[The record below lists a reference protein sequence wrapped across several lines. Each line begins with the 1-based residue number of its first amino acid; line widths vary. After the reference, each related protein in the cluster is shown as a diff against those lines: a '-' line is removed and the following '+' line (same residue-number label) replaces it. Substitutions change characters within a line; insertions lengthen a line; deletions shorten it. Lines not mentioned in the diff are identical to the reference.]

1 MNQYDNSI
9 TILLRYLY
17 IIAKA
22 LTLIRTYTTESDL
35 MTETSYDINYTT
47 IIREV
52 YTYLTQLRCILTYT

>member
-22 LTLIRTYTTESDL
+22 LTLIRTYTTESYL